1 MYMVADKAKAQEL
14 WATRDFFQERKI
26 TSLDQLSHK
35 ECNDLGKRLWI
46 IIEGNRRSL
55 ASIAPTGMFLKKNI
69 EEQYTKMDFL
79 AEFEEFIDS
88 QVEAK
93 VTIEQFFDAFENTIT
108 KSQQAIFADVINAQD
123 SSKA

>member
-1 MYMVADKAKAQEL
+1 
-14 WATRDFFQERKI
+14 
-26 TSLDQLSHK
+26 
-35 ECNDLGKRLWI
+35 
-46 IIEGNRRSL
+46 
-55 ASIAPTGMFLKKNI
+55 MFLKKNI

-123 SSKA
+123 SSKAWSKSVKFWWKGRRAILTQIL